1 MKIEIFESGKRQ
13 IRLLF
18 PTAVLFNRLTG
29 HIAARMI
36 QKTLAGEAE
45 EISVELEELE
55 EITDTLHESGT
66 DGEKLS
72 ALFAELRRFKR
83 THPGFVLVDVQDE
96 EGDGIVISL

>member
-1 MKIEIFESGKRQ
+1 MKIEIFDGGERV

-29 HIAARMI
+29 HIAASMI
-36 QKTLAGEAE
+36 RKTLDGKAE
-45 EISVELEELE
+45 EIDAELSDLE
-55 EITDTLHESGT
+55 EIADTLPDSGI

-96 EGDGIVISL
+96 EGDGIVITL